1 MVNNKG
7 WLRIVEASV
16 AIMII
21 FGVLIV
27 VNGSQRFTE
36 QPDLTRLIVPMLDE
50 IARNVSLRES
60 IVADGQNSIPELN
73 EFVSKRLK
81 QSTIRYAV
89 SVCNSQEICSLESYP
104 TDATEI
110 YAAERIISST
120 LNQFSPKKVKIF
132 LWYGTS

>member
-36 QPDLTRLIVPMLDE
+36 QQDLTRLIVPMLDE
-50 IARNVSLRES
+50 IARNVSLREQVVSGSEES
-60 IVADGQNSIPELN
+60 ILQINNFVNS
-73 EFVSKRLK
+73 RLK
-81 QSTIRYAV
+81 QSTIAYEVAICD
-89 SVCNSQEICSLESYP
+89 SSEICSLEVYP
-104 TDATEI
+104 AEATEI

-120 LNQFSPKKVKIF
+120 LQDFAPKKIKIF
-132 LWYGTS
+132 LWYSSS